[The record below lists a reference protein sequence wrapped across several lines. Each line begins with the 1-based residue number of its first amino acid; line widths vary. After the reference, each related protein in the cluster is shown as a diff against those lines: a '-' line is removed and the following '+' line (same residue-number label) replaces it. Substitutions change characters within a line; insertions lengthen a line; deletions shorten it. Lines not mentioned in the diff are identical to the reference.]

1 MYFECFLKA
10 RTCFNVF
17 LKLEFKPMIFF
28 DILKIN
34 DKKIIY
40 VYIYLF
46 LDDLSVSDI
55 RQISYLLY

>member
-10 RTCFNVF
+10 RNCFYVF

-46 LDDLSVSDI
+46 LNDLSAYDI
-55 RQISYLLY
+55 RQISYLSN